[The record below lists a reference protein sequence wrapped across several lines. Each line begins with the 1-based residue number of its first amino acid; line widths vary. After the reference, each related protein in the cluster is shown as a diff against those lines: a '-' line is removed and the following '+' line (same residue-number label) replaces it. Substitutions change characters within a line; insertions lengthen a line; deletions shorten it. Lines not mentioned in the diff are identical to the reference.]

1 MLYLFLLLLY
11 SQVIIMATVKAVLR
25 KKNNPEGQ
33 YPIAIRITKD
43 RKSSYLGTGQYI
55 EEKYWDEKNRCVR
68 KSHPNASTINNFIII
83 KIAEANK
90 KVLEAES
97 STDYQTVNSIK
108 KKIRQNKK
116 VDFFKVADMHLT
128 NLKNRGNHHQYD
140 TEVGRLNKFKTFLR
154 KKELSF
160 NELNVPLLKNFEAY
174 LLHDNKRSPRTVVNY
189 LILIRTIY
197 NLAIS
202 ESLVDRGRY
211 PFGKGKVQIKIPET
225 QKIGFNIEE
234 IQKLE
239 NATDLTEAQQKAVH
253 VWLISF
259 YFAGIR
265 VGDVLRLKWSDFN
278 DGRLMYRMNKN
289 SKLVTLKIPDKAN
302 AILKIYQQNY
312 SLKNDLIFDYLK
324 GTDLDNSQMVSVR
337 TQTITRN
344 LNRHL
349 KKVAAKLN
357 IKKKMSMH
365 IARHSFGNISGDK
378 IPIQMLQKLYRH
390 SSVTTTINYQA
401 NFINKDADD
410 ALDSVIDF

>member
-1 MLYLFLLLLY
+1 
-11 SQVIIMATVKAVLR
+11 MATVKAVLR

-43 RKSSYLGTGQYI
+43 RKSSYLGTCQYI

-174 LLHDNKRSPRTVVNY
+174 LLHDNKRYPRTVVNY

>member
-1 MLYLFLLLLY
+1 
-11 SQVIIMATVKAVLR
+11 MATVKAVLR

-365 IARHSFGNISGDK
+365 IARHSSGNISGDK

>member
-1 MLYLFLLLLY
+1 M
-11 SQVIIMATVKAVLR
+11 VTVKAVLR

-43 RKSSYLGTGQYI
+43 RKSTYLGTGQYI

-68 KSHPNASTINNFIII
+68 KSHPNASIINNFIIT
-83 KIAEANK
+83 KVAEANK
-90 KVLEAES
+90 KALEAES
-97 STDYQTVNSIK
+97 SSDYQTVNLIK
-108 KKIRQNKK
+108 KRIRQNKK
-116 VDFFKVADMHLT
+116 VDFFKVANMHLQ

-140 TEVGRLNKFKTFLR
+140 TEVGRLNKFKTFLK

-225 QKIGFNIEE
+225 QKIGFNIAE

-239 NATDLTEAQQKAVH
+239 NATNLTEAQQKAVH

-289 SKLVTLKIPDKAN
+289 SKLVTLKTPDKAN
-302 AILKIYQQNY
+302 VILKMYQHNY
-312 SLKNDLIFDYLK
+312 SFKNDLIFDYLK
-324 GTDLDNSQMVSVR
+324 GTDLVDSQMVSVR

-349 KKVAAKLN
+349 KKVAANLN
-357 IKKKMSMH
+357 INKKMSMH

-410 ALDSVIDF
+410 ALDSVINF

>member
-1 MLYLFLLLLY
+1 
-11 SQVIIMATVKAVLR
+11 MATVKAVLR
-25 KKNNPEGQ
+25 RKNNPEGQ
-33 YPIAIRITKD
+33 FPIAIRITKD

-68 KSHPNASTINNFIII
+68 KSHPNASIINNFIIT
-83 KIAEANK
+83 KVAEANK
-90 KVLEAES
+90 KALEAES

-116 VDFFKVADMHLT
+116 VDFFKVANMHLT

-140 TEVGRLNKFKTFLR
+140 TEVGRLSKFKTFLK

-239 NATDLTEAQQKAVH
+239 NATDLTDAQQKAVH

-302 AILKIYQQNY
+302 AILKMYQQNY

-324 GTDLDNSQMVSVR
+324 GTDLDDSQMVSVR

-357 IKKKMSMH
+357 INKKMSMH

-410 ALDSVIDF
+410 ALDSVINF

>member
-1 MLYLFLLLLY
+1 
-11 SQVIIMATVKAVLR
+11 MATVKAVLR

-174 LLHDNKRSPRTVVNY
+174 LLHDNKRYPRTVVNY